1 MFFSKYP
8 YEQIH
13 EMNLDWLI
21 KMVGKLKK
29 RIEVLETKVQALE
42 EWKTNVV
49 DPFIESLGDITE
61 WRGTIQNW
69 KDNIVD
75 PFIESITGRMS
86 QAEDDIDALEAA
98 LDGKQDTLTAGTGIT
113 IVDDVISA
121 TGGGGASDWDDISN
135 KPFESIGTGLDVDQD
150 GVLSVDGS
158 SIDISNN
165 TSITNI
171 EDDIQDIIDGTTA
184 IDISNNSSITNIEG
198 DIQNII
204 DGTTPIDITNNSSI
218 TNIEGDIQDIIDGT
232 TSIDITNNTSITNI
246 QDDIDDIVDGTTPI
260 DISNN
265 STITNI
271 ENHMISKET
280 YFNSNFTFYA
290 PEVGG
295 EPAYPNLTGNMIA
308 LQSFGD
314 GIICQITCGA
324 TSAELPY
331 ELSIGQ
337 YWTAVLDDADAL
349 AFMDGKSF
357 GGTVL
362 LETAQFGTSWSLFN
376 NVYDL
381 GSITISKMASEIG
394 GDDKIYVHL
403 TFGPFDTADID
414 AWYQSTS
421 SAQLLIREA
430 IGRPFVFKTYDFGQ

>member
-49 DPFIESLGDITE
+49 DPFIESLGDINE

-121 TGGGGASDWDDISN
+121 TGGGGASDWDDITN

-271 ENHMISKET
+271 ENNMLSKET
-280 YFNSNFTFYA
+280 YFNSNVTFYA

-295 EPAYPNLTGNMIA
+295 EPEYPNLSNCTVA

-314 GIICQITCGA
+314 GIICQVTTLA
-324 TSAELPY
+324 TDAELPV
-331 ELSIGQ
+331 ELNIGR
-337 YWTAVLDDADAL
+337 YWTAVLEDADAL

-362 LETAQFGTSWSLFN
+362 LRTAQFGTSWSVSN

-381 GSITISKMASEIG
+381 GNIAIIRFSSEAG
-394 GDDKIYVHL
+394 GDDKIRITI
-403 TFGPFDTADID
+403 TFGPFTTGDVD
-414 AWYQSTS
+414 AWYQYPATVRV
-421 SAQLLIREA
+421 LIREA
-430 IGRPFVFKTYDFGQ
+430 IGRPFVLAAYDLGQ